1 MNTSENSRD
10 PTRSNNM
17 KRGSPLSSVML
28 MPLSKRRKLTTDR
41 VKTSSNPNQQS
52 HRSPLGKDLPDPAQN
67 HTPLQFLQEL
77 FHSMYGIS
85 LEVRPARE
93 LKDFFQPSSDEETAA
108 YTTELLSVVRENNVL
123 KLKQLKEEKNVNLR
137 CRNQFGESLV
147 HLCCRRGFAETF
159 KFLLEEEGAPVRI
172 SDDCGR
178 NPLHDTCWNATPQLE
193 ICQQLMERD
202 PALFLVSDSRG
213 FTPFD
218 YARAQHWGTWKQFL
232 LDHRHHLQALA
243 QDRETLRRFSSLP
256 VLNKLWKGT
265 QY

>member
-1 MNTSENSRD
+1 MNTSDNSRD

-93 LKDFFQPSSDEETAA
+93 LKDFFSALFRRRNRCVYNRALVCSSREQCFEIETIEGGKERQPTLQKPVWRISCPS
-108 YTTELLSVVRENNVL
+108 LLSTR
-123 KLKQLKEEKNVNLR
+123 LR
-137 CRNQFGESLV
+137 GNFQVSSGRRRCASS
-147 HLCCRRGFAETF
+147 HLG
-159 KFLLEEEGAPVRI
+159 
-172 SDDCGR
+172 
-178 NPLHDTCWNATPQLE
+178 
-193 ICQQLMERD
+193 
-202 PALFLVSDSRG
+202 
-213 FTPFD
+213 
-218 YARAQHWGTWKQFL
+218 
-232 LDHRHHLQALA
+232 
-243 QDRETLRRFSSLP
+243 
-256 VLNKLWKGT
+256 
-265 QY
+265 